1 MRLEKVLAYSGV
13 ASRRKS
19 KEIILNGEIE
29 VNGVVVLEPGYEV
42 LKEDKVTYQGTVLE
56 AETFVYYLMNK
67 PKGIISTVS
76 DEKGRKTVIDLL
88 QKEDRDERVYPIG
101 RLDFDTA
108 GIILLTNDGA
118 LSYALTRPE
127 FEVPKTYLVRVLGL
141 ISKDAIR
148 RLREGVTLEDY
159 QTKPATVFVKE
170 RNQSAKSSLVEITI
184 TEGKNHQIKDMFRSV
199 GFPVKNLTRIKY
211 DDLNLDGVAR
221 GTYRSLKI
229 HEVKKL
235 YAYVKKYSRK

>member
-127 FEVPKTYLVRVLGL
+127 
-141 ISKDAIR
+141 
-148 RLREGVTLEDY
+148 
-159 QTKPATVFVKE
+159 
-170 RNQSAKSSLVEITI
+170 
-184 TEGKNHQIKDMFRSV
+184 
-199 GFPVKNLTRIKY
+199 
-211 DDLNLDGVAR
+211 
-221 GTYRSLKI
+221 
-229 HEVKKL
+229 
-235 YAYVKKYSRK
+235 

>member
-1 MRLEKVLAYSGV
+1 M
-13 ASRRKS
+13 
-19 KEIILNGEIE
+19 
-29 VNGVVVLEPGYEV
+29 
-42 LKEDKVTYQGTVLE
+42 
-56 AETFVYYLMNK
+56 
-67 PKGIISTVS
+67 
-76 DEKGRKTVIDLL
+76 
-88 QKEDRDERVYPIG
+88 
-101 RLDFDTA
+101 
-108 GIILLTNDGA
+108 
-118 LSYALTRPE
+118 TRPE

>member
-29 VNGVVVLEPGYEV
+29 VNGVVVIEPGYDV
-42 LKEDKVTYQGTVLE
+42 LKEDIVTYNGQVLE
-56 AETFVYYLMNK
+56 AEAYVYYLMNK
-67 PKGIISTVS
+67 PKGVISTVS

-88 QKEDRDERVYPIG
+88 QKEDVDERVYPIG

-108 GIILLTNDGA
+108 GLILLTNDGT
-118 LSYALTRPE
+118 LSFALTRPE
-127 FEVPKTYLVRVLGL
+127 FEVSKTYLVRVLGL

-148 RLREGVTLEDY
+148 RLREGIQLEGY
-159 QTKPATVFVKE
+159 KTKPATVMVKE
-170 RNQSAKSSLVEITI
+170 RNQSAKSSLIEITI

-211 DDLNLDGVAR
+211 DDLTLEGVAR
-221 GTYRSLKI
+221 GSYRTLKI

-235 YAYVKKYSRK
+235 YANVKKYSRK